1 MKVLTS
7 FSVIKMSE
15 GQRISYTYTE
25 INANTGEVINNN
37 AQESRFI
44 VQEELKSSSNNIMS
58 FIENNFLK

>member
-37 AQESRFI
+37 KQESRFI

-58 FIENNFLK
+58 FIENNFL

>member
-37 AQESRFI
+37 KQESRFI
-44 VQEELKSSSNNIMS
+44 VQEELKSNANNIMT
-58 FIENNFLK
+58 FVENNFLK

>member
-25 INANTGEVINNN
+25 INSNTGEVINNN
-37 AQESRFI
+37 TQESRFI
-44 VQEELKSSSNNIMS
+44 VQEELKSNANNIMT
-58 FIENNFLK
+58 FIEDNFLK